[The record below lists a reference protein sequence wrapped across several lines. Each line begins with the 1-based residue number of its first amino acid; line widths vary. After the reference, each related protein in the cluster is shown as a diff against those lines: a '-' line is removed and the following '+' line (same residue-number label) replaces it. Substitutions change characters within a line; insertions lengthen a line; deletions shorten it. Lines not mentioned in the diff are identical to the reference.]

1 MEEWNHNSN
10 EPLRYADLLFSSSHL
25 SRSYSIINVVQKNN
39 ELMMRMLRNF
49 FVIHGMHVYAFHCDD
64 ELKLMNCKLNLYSEF
79 IIYNVFN

>member
-1 MEEWNHNSN
+1 MSLSGMQTYYFLPPIYHVPN
-10 EPLRYADLLFSSSHL
+10 PLLTLCK
-25 SRSYSIINVVQKNN
+25 KNN